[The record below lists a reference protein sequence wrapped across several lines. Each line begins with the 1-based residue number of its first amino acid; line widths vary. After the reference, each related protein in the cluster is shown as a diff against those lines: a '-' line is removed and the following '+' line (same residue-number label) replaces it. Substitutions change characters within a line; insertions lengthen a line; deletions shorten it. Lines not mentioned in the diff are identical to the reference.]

1 MHMIILSEE
10 GKTRPKITDVLLPII
25 RMNTVS
31 LSEYFGI
38 QIKRNGKILWINPQ
52 SLALTSAI
60 YFMCAALLR
69 ELTIGNVLDDKKE
82 VSMAIMNSPFSAV

>member
-1 MHMIILSEE
+1 MGDKKVNSKYHMQMIILSEE
-10 GKTRPKITDVLLPII
+10 GKRRSKITDILLPII

-38 QIKRNGKILWINPQ
+38 QIKKNGKILWINPR
-52 SLALTSAI
+52 SLVLTFTI

-69 ELTIGNVLDDKKE
+69 ELTIGNV
-82 VSMAIMNSPFSAV
+82 